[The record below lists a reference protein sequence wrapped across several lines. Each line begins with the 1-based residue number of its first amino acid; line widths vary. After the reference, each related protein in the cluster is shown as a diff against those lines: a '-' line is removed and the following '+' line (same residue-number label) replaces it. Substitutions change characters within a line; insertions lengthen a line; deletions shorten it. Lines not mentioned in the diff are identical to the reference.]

1 MERPL
6 QRSDPGLIEAPE
18 EAGATR
24 RRRRSFA
31 PFFLTLPGNLWL
43 LIFFLIPMVTMMSLS
58 LQQGTIETG
67 YRFTGHWQT
76 YVEALGKYDTQ
87 LIRSLIYGLV
97 VTVATLAISYPMAYW
112 IALYGGRRKNLYLLL
127 ILLPFFTPFI
137 IRTLSWKLILADN
150 GIFLG
155 NLKTW
160 GLLGDDYQV
169 LATTT
174 AVLAGLVYNFLPFMA
189 LPLYVALERMDP
201 AMLDA
206 GKDLYS
212 NRTQTF
218 LRVTLP
224 LSLPG
229 VFAGSLLTFIP
240 AVGDFLNSEL
250 LGSVNTTMIGQ
261 VIQREFLVNSDYPE
275 GAALSF
281 LLMFGVLALVFIYT
295 RAIGNTE
302 ELTGG

>member
-1 MERPL
+1 VERPL
-6 QRSDPGLIEAPE
+6 QRSDPGLIEARE
-18 EAGATR
+18 KAGKVDR
-24 RRRRSFA
+24 GRKGFA
-31 PFFLTLPGNLWL
+31 PFFLTFPGSLWL
-43 LIFFLIPMVTMMSLS
+43 IVFFLIPMATMMSLS
-58 LQQGTIETG
+58 LQEGTIETG
-67 YRFTGHWQT
+67 YRLTGHWQT

-112 IALYGGRRKNLYLLL
+112 IALYGGRRKNLFLLL

-137 IRTLSWKLILADN
+137 IRTLSWKFILADN
-150 GIFLG
+150 GILLG
-155 NLKTW
+155 NLKEW
-160 GLLGDDYQV
+160 GLLTEGYQI
-169 LATTT
+169 LATQT

-206 GKDLYS
+206 AQDLYS
-212 NRTQTF
+212 NKRQTF

-224 LSLPG
+224 LSMPG

-240 AVGDFLNSEL
+240 SVGDFLNSDI

-281 LLMFGVLALVFIYT
+281 LLMFGVLALVFLYT